1 MLDPMDR
8 VCPLLGLASDR
19 RTVVDGV
26 DAAHRCHAE
35 AAPLPLERQEQ
46 AQLCLTATYERCE
59 RYQGHLARAGR
70 SGAGRLAI
78 GDGFTTTR
86 MLVTPEPAWRG
97 IAGRARRAPRG
108 PLVAAAA
115 AALAVGVGGIALA
128 AAVVDGR
135 VSFAGLLPAASSVP
149 MPHAPSAEPRET
161 SSPGATPVPTVEP
174 SARSTPPATPAP
186 TSTPSSAP
194 TPVPATPAPPPA
206 QQTYV
211 VQEGDTLALIA
222 QQFGT
227 TAGALAAANGIDDPN
242 EIVIGD
248 VLVIP

>member
-1 MLDPMDR
+1 MDR
-8 VCPLLGLASDR
+8 VCPLLGLATDR

-35 AAPLPLERQEQ
+35 ATPVPLERQEQ

-70 SGAGRLAI
+70 SGAGRLAV

-86 MLVTPEPAWRG
+86 MLITPEPAWRG
-97 IAGRARRAPRG
+97 FAGRARRARRG
-108 PLVAAAA
+108 PWAAAA
-115 AALAVGVGGIALA
+115 AATLAVGVGGVALA

-135 VSFAGLLPAASSVP
+135 VSFAALMPEASPPAPPPPTAVASATPRATASQSASP
-149 MPHAPSAEPRET
+149 SPSAEPSGT
-161 SSPGATPVPTVEP
+161 PTPSATPVPT
-174 SARSTPPATPAP
+174 PAP
-186 TSTPSSAP
+186 TAAP
-194 TPVPATPAPPPA
+194 TPVPATAPPPPA
-206 QQTYV
+206 QQTHV

-227 TAGALAAANGIDDPN
+227 TVEALSAANGIEDPN

>member
-1 MLDPMDR
+1 MDR
-8 VCPLLGLASDR
+8 VCPLLGLATDR

-35 AAPLPLERQEQ
+35 ATPLPLERQEQ

-70 SGAGRLAI
+70 SGAGRLAV

-97 IAGRARRAPRG
+97 FAGRARRAQRG
-108 PLVAAAA
+108 PMVAAAA
-115 AALAVGVGGIALA
+115 AMLAVGLGGVALA

-135 VSFAGLLPAASSVP
+135 VSFVALMPEASPSGSPTPTVAASATARSTASP
-149 MPHAPSAEPRET
+149 TTSPRPSAEPSGT
-161 SSPGATPVPTVEP
+161 PTPSATPVLTPVPT
-174 SARSTPPATPAP
+174 A
-186 TSTPSSAP
+186 AP

-206 QQTYV
+206 QRTYV

-227 TAGALAAANGIDDPN
+227 TVEALQVANAIEDPD
-242 EIVIGD
+242 EIVMGD

>member
-1 MLDPMDR
+1 MDR
-8 VCPLLGLASDR
+8 VCPLLGLATDR

-35 AAPLPLERQEQ
+35 TPPLPLERQEQ

-70 SGAGRLAI
+70 SGAGRLAV

-86 MLVTPEPAWRG
+86 MLVAPEPAWRG
-97 IAGRARRAPRG
+97 FAGRARRARRG

-115 AALAVGVGGIALA
+115 ATLAIGVGGVALA

-135 VSFAGLLPAASSVP
+135 VSFAALMPEASPSGSPAPTVVT
-149 MPHAPSAEPRET
+149 SATPRLT
-161 SSPGATPVPTVEP
+161 SSPSATPTPSVEPSGTPTPSPTPVPTPVPTV
-174 SARSTPPATPAP
+174 
-186 TSTPSSAP
+186 AP

-227 TAGALAAANGIDDPN
+227 TVEALSAANGIEDPN